1 MFKRR
6 QPTLSTI
13 SLGSLLH
20 GRYRLQAQL
29 GQGGAGIVYKA
40 EDEQLQRIVAL
51 KILTADGGMAADK
64 LARFR
69 SEALSVAQLNHPN
82 IITLYDYAEQEAQPY
97 LVMEYVPGQDLW
109 SLDNT
114 YAPNLMPIEVSLP
127 IIDGIL
133 AALEYSH
140 AHKVIHRDLKP
151 ENVMITPEG
160 QVKVMDFGLARIQ
173 GQSRLTQE
181 GLVAGTASYLAP
193 ELALGEAGDHR
204 VDLYALGVMLY
215 ELLTGRLP
223 FSGDD
228 PLSVVSQHIHAPVVP
243 PQRYNP
249 AISAELQ
256 AIVLKLL
263 AKHANER
270 YAHAG
275 EVRRELAP
283 ILAELRGEVMV
294 SPAEPE
300 TVPALSLEVGA
311 TQQALLDRISRGKM
325 VGRESEMAELKRRWD
340 RVRRGESEMEPVLL
354 ISGEGGIGKSR
365 LLRELQVYAGLR
377 DGYVLQGLAREEDM
391 GTPYTL
397 FAAALRNYVREQP
410 ADTLR
415 RHAPGF
421 IAGEVVKL
429 APQLGD
435 KLGYI
440 QPNPPLSADAERA
453 RLLEQ
458 VSSFFLNMANERPVL
473 LLLDDLHFADPG
485 SLEMLETLAGNSVGS
500 SLLIAGAYRDVS
512 VGFSTA
518 INHHI
523 AVLAVSELVY
533 RMPLARLPDTAVRQ
547 MLEALLGDPVSDE
560 FVRSI
565 YDVTEGNPLFVEEVV
580 KSLAVDGQIMLRD
593 GHWEQRDTDRLHV
606 PGSIKSGL
614 DGRLKRIKK
623 STLEL
628 LQLAATIGRTF
639 NLELLTE
646 ASPHGEDIIEAAFE
660 ESFLYQLIEMNKI
673 VDQPNGNSHFGLDVT
688 YQFQHAIIRETLY
701 EELRPLRR
709 RLLHLRVAQAMEKRA
724 GDRPI
729 EKPAVLAH
737 HFIAGGREDMAV
749 CYLRQAGDIAR
760 QVHANAEAVGYF
772 RQAREIMEDAALDLN
787 ESDRQANLIQ
797 RFDLLSQ
804 EQAILHIM
812 SDRSHELEAL
822 EALLEAAEA
831 LDDQTRWVEV
841 MSWLALYHW
850 HVGRLNQ
857 AEKVARQGLEV
868 AQKNNDR
875 RGEQV
880 CLEQI
885 ARVLWTR
892 RDADSMNYAA
902 QALLIAQ
909 ELGDRRREGRL
920 TELVGHIYTDTLH
933 DPERASI
940 YFERALA
947 ICRETGNRLEE
958 AWTLWG
964 MGGLA
969 MFVNNYAHALNLYEQ
984 AKEISESMG
993 ATLQVGWDV
1002 YDMGNAWYNLGDY
1015 EAAQVSYEQAQVIFN
1030 TSHHQRGK
1038 IYAMISL
1045 GLVLMATDQLDAAVS
1060 LLEQAVR
1067 QGEER
1072 QDSSLIFRS
1081 YEALAAYYQRL
1092 GGDDN
1097 LTYAIRVSN
1106 QVIKLAV
1113 EGDHFEHELLG
1124 HYLRSASLYHLS
1136 EFDDAFK
1143 SSSVAVSHLERLTY
1157 IHSLQ
1162 ISTAEIYFQHSQI
1175 LAALGQMPQAQHYL
1189 HQAHAEVMR
1198 RAKLI
1203 PDESQRRG
1211 FLENVLVN
1219 RQILKASRGN

>member
-20 GRYRLQAQL
+20 GRYRLQEQL

-40 EDEQLQRIVAL
+40 EDEQLQRVVAL
-51 KILTADGGMAADK
+51 KVLTADGGMAADK

-82 IITLYDYAEQEAQPY
+82 IITLYDYAEQEAHPY

-109 SLDNT
+109 SLDNSF
-114 YAPNLMPIEVSLP
+114 APNLMPIEVSLP

-193 ELALGEAGDHR
+193 ELALGEPGDHR
-204 VDLYALGVMLY
+204 VDLYALGVMMY

-270 YAHAG
+270 HAHAG

-283 ILAELRGEVMV
+283 LLAELRGEIIA
-294 SPAEPE
+294 SPIEPE
-300 TVPALSLEVGA
+300 PALALSFEVGA
-311 TQQALLDRISRGKM
+311 AQQALLDRISRGKM
-325 VGRESEMAELKRRWD
+325 IGRETEMTELKRRWD
-340 RVRRGESEMEPVLL
+340 RVRRGEAESEPVLL
-354 ISGEGGIGKSR
+354 ISGEAGIGKSR

-377 DGYVLQGLAREEDM
+377 DGYVLQGIAREEDM

-397 FAAALRNYVREQP
+397 FASALRNYIREQP
-410 ADTLR
+410 ADTLA

-440 QPNPPLSADAERA
+440 PPNPPLSADAERA

-458 VSSFFLNMANERPVL
+458 VSNFFLNMANERPVL

-485 SLEMLETLAGNSVGS
+485 SLELLETLARSSMGS

-533 RMPLARLPDTAVRQ
+533 RVPLARLPDTAVRQ

-580 KSLAVDGQIMLRD
+580 KNLAVDGQIMLRD
-593 GHWEQRDTDRLHV
+593 GHWEQRDTGRLHV
-606 PGSIKSGL
+606 PGSIKSVLG
-614 DGRLKRIKK
+614 GRLKRIKK

-628 LQLAATIGRTF
+628 LQLAAAIGRTF
-639 NLELLTE
+639 TLDLLTE
-646 ASPHGEDIIEAAFE
+646 ASPYGEEVIEAAFE
-660 ESFLYQLIEMNKI
+660 EAFLYQLIEMNKI
-673 VDQPNGNSHFGLDVT
+673 VDQADNSRYGLDVT

-709 RLLHLRVAQAMEKRA
+709 RLLHQRVATAMEKLA
-724 GDRPI
+724 GDQPI

-737 HFIAGGREDMAV
+737 HFIAGGREDLAV

-760 QVHANAEAVGYF
+760 QVHANAEAVDYF

-787 ESDRQANLIQ
+787 ESDGRANLVQ

-804 EQAILHIM
+804 EQAILHLM
-812 SDRSHELEAL
+812 SDRSRELEAL

-841 MSWLALYHW
+841 MSWLALYYW

-892 RDADSMNYAA
+892 RNADSMNYAA

-933 DPERASI
+933 DPERAAI
-940 YFERALA
+940 YFEQALT

-969 MFVNNYAHALNLYEQ
+969 MFVNHYIRALNLYEQ

-1015 EAAQVSYEQAQVIFN
+1015 EAARTHYEQAQVIFN
-1030 TSHHQRGK
+1030 SAHHQRGK

-1045 GLVLMATDQLDAAVS
+1045 GLVLMATGELDAAS
-1060 LLEQAVR
+1060 TYLEQAMR

-1081 YEALAAYYQRL
+1081 YEALAAYYQHL

-1097 LTYAIRVSN
+1097 LTYAIRLSN

-1136 EFDDAFK
+1136 EFDDALK
-1143 SSSVAVSHLERLTY
+1143 SSTLAVGQLERLTY

-1162 ISTAEIYFQHSQI
+1162 ISAAEIYFQHSQI
-1175 LAALGQMPQAQHYL
+1175 LAALGHLAQAQHYL
-1189 HQAHAEVMR
+1189 HQAYTEVTR
-1198 RAKLI
+1198 KAKLI
-1203 PDESQRRG
+1203 PDDLQRRD
-1211 FLENVLVN
+1211 FLQNVPVN
-1219 RQILKASRGN
+1219 RQILKANRGS

>member
-20 GRYRLQAQL
+20 GRYRLQEQL

-51 KILTADGGMAADK
+51 KVLTTDGGMAADK

-82 IITLYDYAEQEAQPY
+82 IITLYDYAEQEAHPY

-109 SLDNT
+109 SLDNS

-193 ELALGEAGDHR
+193 ELALGEPGDHR
-204 VDLYALGVMLY
+204 VDLYALGVMMY

-283 ILAELRGEVMV
+283 LLAELRGETIA
-294 SPAEPE
+294 SSIEPE
-300 TVPALSLEVGA
+300 PALALSLEVGA
-311 TQQALLDRISRGKM
+311 AQQALLDRISRGKM
-325 VGRESEMAELKRRWD
+325 IGREAEMTELKRRWD

-354 ISGEGGIGKSR
+354 ISGEAGIGKSR

-377 DGYVLQGLAREEDM
+377 DGYVLQGIAREEDM
-391 GTPYTL
+391 GIPYNL
-397 FAAALRNYVREQP
+397 FATALRNYIREQP
-410 ADTLR
+410 MDTLA

-421 IAGEVVKL
+421 IAGEVAKL

-440 QPNPPLSADAERA
+440 PPNPPLSADAERA

-458 VSSFFLNMANERPVL
+458 VSNFFLNMANERPVL

-485 SLEMLETLAGNSVGS
+485 SLELLETLARSSVGS

-533 RMPLARLPDTAVRQ
+533 RVPLARLPDTAVRQ

-580 KSLAVDGQIMLRD
+580 KNLAVDGQIMLRD
-593 GHWEQRDTDRLHV
+593 GHWEQRDTGRLHV
-606 PGSIKSGL
+606 PGSIKSVLG
-614 DGRLKRIKK
+614 GRLKRIKK

-628 LQLAATIGRTF
+628 LQLAAAIGRTF
-639 NLELLTE
+639 TLDLLTE
-646 ASPHGEDIIEAAFE
+646 ASPYSEEIIEAAFE
-660 ESFLYQLIEMNKI
+660 EAFLYQLIEMNKI
-673 VDQPNGNSHFGLDVT
+673 VDQAHNSRYGLDVT

-709 RLLHLRVAQAMEKRA
+709 RLLHRRVAQAMEKLA
-724 GDRPI
+724 GDQPI

-737 HFIAGGREDMAV
+737 HFIAGGREDLAV
-749 CYLRQAGDIAR
+749 CYLRQAGDNAR
-760 QVHANAEAVGYF
+760 QVHANAEAVDYF

-787 ESDRQANLIQ
+787 ESDGRANLVQ

-804 EQAILHIM
+804 EQAILHLM
-812 SDRSHELEAL
+812 SDRSRELETL

-831 LDDQTRWVEV
+831 LDDQPRWVEV
-841 MSWLALYHW
+841 MSWLALYYW
-850 HVGRLNQ
+850 HIGRLNQ

-875 RGEQV
+875 RGEQY

-892 RDADSMNYAA
+892 RNADSMHYAA

-933 DPERASI
+933 DPERAAI
-940 YFERALA
+940 YFEQALA

-969 MFVNNYAHALNLYEQ
+969 MFVNHYVRALNLYEQ

-1015 EAAQVSYEQAQVIFN
+1015 EAARTHYEQAQVIFN
-1030 TSHHQRGK
+1030 SSHHQRGK

-1045 GLVLMATDQLDAAVS
+1045 GLVLMVTGQLDPAS
-1060 LLEQAVR
+1060 TYLEQAMR

-1072 QDSSLIFRS
+1072 QDASLIFRS

-1097 LTYAIRVSN
+1097 LTYAIRLSN

-1124 HYLRSASLYHLS
+1124 HYLRSTSLYHLS

-1143 SSSVAVSHLERLTY
+1143 SSNQAVGQLERLTY

-1162 ISTAEIYFQHSQI
+1162 ISAAEIYFQHSQI
-1175 LAALGQMPQAQHYL
+1175 LAALGEMAQAQHYL
-1189 HQAHAEVMR
+1189 QQAYSEVMR
-1198 RAKLI
+1198 KAKLI
-1203 PDESQRRG
+1203 PDDLQRRD
-1211 FLENVLVN
+1211 FLQNVPVN
-1219 RQILKASRGN
+1219 RQILKANRES